1 MVRTLGF
8 HCRQHSFDPWPGNS
22 DLTCHAA
29 GPKIKQLA
37 GEVGGKLKKEVIYVN
52 LWQKPTQH

>member
-8 HCRQHSFDPWPGNS
+8 PCRRHSVDPWPGNS
-22 DLTCHAA
+22 DLTFHAA